1 MYRKE
6 LNQIMMQRI
15 REGRNGIQRDKYL
28 TIAVHAADVKKA
40 AAVYHRLD
48 QDIDKT
54 LGRFGSGAVP
64 VPLEELLDI
73 LYGIYNDPREH
84 LIRKSRVLNE
94 EGKLVEIRSF
104 DFDRMRS
111 MGLIVND
118 VIGPSSMEIKRNHL
132 RLGKKYVRTLRVSR
146 LANKMSDEFLTTVTD
161 MGFNCLTTINLKP
174 IPPKKADAIV
184 AQNLSFVRD
193 VKTKQMRAGQK
204 AGVYDDSYVS
214 PEILDR
220 EAEALALRDSI
231 RGKDERLLLFVTTI
245 PKRWQKQRYP
255 QHVPSFEEEYYTPK
269 WDSLH
274 AGVLSSGRSILSD
287 KLPSDGHTIPAR
299 YRVSHQNGRKRQWNP
314 LHGKSRTSSAYLF
327 PAKARDPWPQHSP
340 LSKDS
345 LPTSYE

>member
-1 MYRKE
+1 MEKEKRNVRQNFTGMEKSRIPDMGFAQSTAESVPIVGVHENYQLLETYKGCYVKSYLIGDNNYLTAPEEEQMVVYKGWKRLLNSFGTNVEAALTIYNHSINLQEFCEQALYKEVGDGFDGYRKE

-118 VIGPSSMEIKRNHL
+118 VIGPSSMEIKRNHM
-132 RLGKKYVRTLRVSR
+132 RLGGKYTRTLRVSK
-146 LANKMSDEFLTTVTD
+146 LANKMSDEFLTNVTD
-161 MGFNCLTTINLKP
+161 MNFI
-174 IPPKKADAIV
+174 KK
-184 AQNLSFVRD
+184 L
-193 VKTKQMRAGQK
+193 
-204 AGVYDDSYVS
+204 
-214 PEILDR
+214 
-220 EAEALALRDSI
+220 
-231 RGKDERLLLFVTTI
+231 
-245 PKRWQKQRYP
+245 
-255 QHVPSFEEEYYTPK
+255 
-269 WDSLH
+269 
-274 AGVLSSGRSILSD
+274 
-287 KLPSDGHTIPAR
+287 
-299 YRVSHQNGRKRQWNP
+299 
-314 LHGKSRTSSAYLF
+314 KSR
-327 PAKARDPWPQHSP
+327 
-340 LSKDS
+340 LSMIMRENMKS
-345 LPTSYE
+345 KSVAMMS